1 MTPSTWALSRKG
13 HAPVQVEPNRWVCA
27 RCGMGA
33 RWTGRRWTGTLA
45 GLESTCFPIE
55 GEKTVEV

>member
-1 MTPSTWALSRKG
+1 
-13 HAPVQVEPNRWVCA
+13 
-27 RCGMGA
+27 MGA